1 MQDACRVFGYSKQ
14 AYYKSISRKEKQAFD
29 EYLIVELI
37 REKRRVWKKGSG
49 RNLFACLRADFALH
63 GISIGRDKFFDLLR
77 KHGLLVRRKS
87 RRSRTTNSYHHYH
100 KYSNLIEGLSP
111 DGPNQIWVSDITF
124 VWCQQEQSFLYLFLI
139 TDMYSRKVVG
149 YAVGQTL
156 EARWAVQALLM
167 AMEGQDPDSLE
178 GLIHHS
184 DRGIQYCCG
193 DYIGLLSLHNIQPS
207 MTQNSDP
214 LENPIAERINLTL
227 KDEFMENY
235 KDGYV
240 NKAQAL
246 IEIPVNIEFYNQ
258 IRPHSSIEWL
268 TPNQAHSRTGP
279 LERKWKN
286 YYTEKSVQ

>member
-1 MQDACRVFGYSKQ
+1 MFGYSKQ
-14 AYYKSISRKEKQAFD
+14 AYYQSIARSEQQAFD

-37 REKRRVWKKGSG
+37 RQKRKIWKKGSG
-49 RNLFACLRADFALH
+49 RNLFACLQGDFALH
-63 GISIGRDKFFDLLR
+63 GVSIGRDKFFELLR
-77 KHGLLVRRKS
+77 ENGLLVRGKS
-87 RRSRTTNSYHHYH
+87 RRARTTNSYHHYH
-100 KYSNLIEGLSP
+100 RFANLIEGHSP

-124 VWCQQEQSFLYLFLI
+124 VWCQKEQGFLYLFLI

-156 EARWAVQALLM
+156 EASWAVQALQM
-167 AMEGQDPDSLE
+167 AIDHTLGSLE
-178 GLIHHS
+178 KLIHHS
-184 DRGIQYCCG
+184 DRGVQYCCG
-193 DYIGLLSLHNIQPS
+193 DYIEQLSLHKIQPS

-235 KDGYV
+235 KEGYL

-246 IEIPVNIEFYNQ
+246 KEIPVNIEFYNQ
-258 IRPHSSIEWL
+258 VRPHSSIERL
-268 TPNQAHSRTGP
+268 TPDQAHSRTGL

-286 YYTEKSVQ
+286 YYTKNPVL